1 MPRSKVRKTRLF
13 REFSVMQ
20 DRYLNKNYLK
30 YYRIAKIEFCES
42 HDVTGSFLEFLLWAY
57 DLEFF
62 TLDFAAGDYGF
73 SKKKLSERMIQPLT
87 RMGYIYKHFDRLT
100 PSQTAEDHLFRD
112 ETKMNY
118 RVRYAI
124 TQKAR
129 MLVQAFYRYLENM
142 DQYIP

>member
-1 MPRSKVRKTRLF
+1 MPKSKVRKTRLF
-13 REFSVMQ
+13 REFSRLDQKYVN
-20 DRYLNKNYLK
+20 RNYLK
-30 YYRIAKIEFCES
+30 YYRSTKLEFCDTRDISSS
-42 HDVTGSFLEFLLWAY
+42 HLDFLVWAY

-62 TLDFAAGDYGF
+62 TKDFASEDYDMN
-73 SKKKLSERMIQPLT
+73 KKKLGERVLYPLMN
-87 RMGYIYKHFDRLT
+87 MGFIYKHFDRLT

-129 MLVQAFYRYLENM
+129 LLVQAFYREL
-142 DQYIP
+142 DD

>member
-1 MPRSKVRKTRLF
+1 MPKSKVRKTRLF
-13 REFSVMQ
+13 REFSRM
-20 DRYLNKNYLK
+20 DSRYVNRNYLK
-30 YYRIAKIEFCES
+30 YYRSVKLEFCDSRDISSS
-42 HDVTGSFLEFLLWAY
+42 HLDFLVWAY

-62 TLDFAAGDYGF
+62 TKDFASEDYEMN
-73 SKKKLSERMIQPLT
+73 KKKLGERVIYPLMN
-87 RMGYIYKHFDRLT
+87 MGFIYKHFDRLT

-129 MLVQAFYRYLENM
+129 LLVQAFYRELEA
-142 DQYIP
+142 

>member
-1 MPRSKVRKTRLF
+1 MPKSKVRKTRLF
-13 REFSVMQ
+13 REFSRM
-20 DRYLNKNYLK
+20 DSRYVNRNYLK
-30 YYRIAKIEFCES
+30 YYRSVKLEFCDSKDISSS
-42 HDVTGSFLEFLLWAY
+42 HLDFLVWAY

-62 TLDFAAGDYGF
+62 TKDFASEDYEMN
-73 SKKKLSERMIQPLT
+73 KKKLGERVIYPL
-87 RMGYIYKHFDRLT
+87 MNIGFIYKHFDRLT

-129 MLVQAFYRYLENM
+129 LLVQAFYRELEA
-142 DQYIP
+142 

>member
-1 MPRSKVRKTRLF
+1 MPKSKVRKTRLF
-13 REFSVMQ
+13 REFSRM
-20 DRYLNKNYLK
+20 DSRYVKRNYLK
-30 YYRIAKIEFCES
+30 YYRSVKLEFCDSKDISSS
-42 HDVTGSFLEFLLWAY
+42 HLDFLVWAY

-62 TLDFAAGDYGF
+62 TKDFASEDYDM
-73 SKKKLSERMIQPLT
+73 SKKKLGERVLYPLMN
-87 RMGYIYKHFDRLT
+87 MGFIYKHFDRLT

-129 MLVQAFYRYLENM
+129 LLVQAFYRKLES
-142 DQYIP
+142 

>member
-1 MPRSKVRKTRLF
+1 MPKSKVRKTRLF
-13 REFSVMQ
+13 REFSRM
-20 DRYLNKNYLK
+20 DSRYVKRNYLK
-30 YYRIAKIEFCES
+30 YYRSVKLEFCDSKDISSS
-42 HDVTGSFLEFLLWAY
+42 HLDFLVWAY

-62 TLDFAAGDYGF
+62 TKDFASEDYDM
-73 SKKKLSERMIQPLT
+73 SKKKLGERVLYPLMN
-87 RMGYIYKHFDRLT
+87 MGFIYKHFDRLT

-129 MLVQAFYRYLENM
+129 LLVQAFYRELER
-142 DQYIP
+142 

>member
-1 MPRSKVRKTRLF
+1 MPKSKVRKTRLF
-13 REFSVMQ
+13 REFSRM
-20 DRYLNKNYLK
+20 DSRYVNRNYLK
-30 YYRIAKIEFCES
+30 YYRSVKLEFCDSRDISSS
-42 HDVTGSFLEFLLWAY
+42 HLDFLVWAY

-62 TLDFAAGDYGF
+62 TKDFASEDYEMN
-73 SKKKLSERMIQPLT
+73 KKKLGERVIYPLMN
-87 RMGYIYKHFDRLT
+87 MGFIYKHFDRLT

-129 MLVQAFYRYLENM
+129 LLVQAFYRELES
-142 DQYIP
+142 

>member
-1 MPRSKVRKTRLF
+1 MPKSKVRKTRLF

-20 DRYLNKNYLK
+20 DRYLNRNYLK
-30 YYRIAKIEFCES
+30 YYRTAKIDFCEQKDITAS
-42 HDVTGSFLEFLLWAY
+42 HLDFLVWGY

-62 TLDFAAGDYGF
+62 TKDFASEDYEM
-73 SKKKLSERMIQPLT
+73 SKKKLGERVLYPLMN
-87 RMGYIYKHFDRLT
+87 MGYIYKHFDRLT

-129 MLVQAFYRYLENM
+129 MLVQAFYRHVEEY
-142 DQYIP
+142 

>member
-1 MPRSKVRKTRLF
+1 MPKSKVRKTRLF
-13 REFSVMQ
+13 REFSRM
-20 DRYLNKNYLK
+20 DSRYVNRNYLK
-30 YYRIAKIEFCES
+30 YYRSVKLEFCDSRDISSS
-42 HDVTGSFLEFLLWAY
+42 HLDFLVWAY

-62 TLDFAAGDYGF
+62 TKDFASEDYEMN
-73 SKKKLSERMIQPLT
+73 KKKLGERVIYPLMN
-87 RMGYIYKHFDRLT
+87 MGFIYKHFDRLT

-129 MLVQAFYRYLENM
+129 LLVQAFYRELEG
-142 DQYIP
+142 

>member
-1 MPRSKVRKTRLF
+1 MPKSKVRKSRKF
-13 REFSVMQ
+13 REFSKM
-20 DRYLNKNYLK
+20 DEKYLRRNYLK
-30 YYRIAKIEFCES
+30 YYRTARLDFCDNHAISGS
-42 HDVTGSFLEFLLWAY
+42 HLDFLVWGY

-62 TLDFAAGDYGF
+62 TMDYASEDYEI
-73 SKKKLSERMIQPLT
+73 SKKKMAERIIYPLT
-87 RMGYIYKHFDRLT
+87 REGYLYKHFNRLT

-129 MLVQAFYRYLENM
+129 MLVQAFYRHVEEY
-142 DQYIP
+142 

>member
-20 DRYLNKNYLK
+20 ERYLNKNYLK
-30 YYRIAKIEFCES
+30 YYRAAKIDFCEQKDITSS
-42 HDVTGSFLEFLLWAY
+42 HLDFLVWGY

-62 TLDFAAGDYGF
+62 TKDFASEDYEM
-73 SKKKLSERMIQPLT
+73 SKKKLGERVLYPLMN
-87 RMGYIYKHFDRLT
+87 MGYIYKHFDRLT

-129 MLVQAFYRYLENM
+129 LLVQAFYRHLEE
-142 DQYIP
+142 Y

>member
-30 YYRIAKIEFCES
+30 YYRAAKIDFCEHKDITSS
-42 HDVTGSFLEFLLWAY
+42 HLDFLVWGY

-62 TLDFAAGDYGF
+62 TKDFASEDYEM
-73 SKKKLSERMIQPLT
+73 SKKKLGERVLYPLMN
-87 RMGYIYKHFDRLT
+87 MGYIYKHFDRLT

-129 MLVQAFYRYLENM
+129 LLVQAFYRHLEE
-142 DQYIP
+142 Y

>member
-1 MPRSKVRKTRLF
+1 MPKSKVRKTRLF
-13 REFSVMQ
+13 RESSTMQ

-30 YYRIAKIEFCES
+30 NYRAAKIDFCQKKEIFGS
-42 HDVTGSFLEFLLWAY
+42 HLEFLLWAY

-62 TLDFAAGDYGF
+62 TKNFAAEEYEM
-73 SKKKLSERMIQPLT
+73 SKKKLGERMIYPLMNT
-87 RMGYIYKHFDRLT
+87 GFIYKHFDRLT

-129 MLVQAFYRYLENM
+129 LLVQAFYRHLEE
-142 DQYIP
+142 Y

>member
-1 MPRSKVRKTRLF
+1 LF
-13 REFSVMQ
+13 REFSRM
-20 DRYLNKNYLK
+20 DSRYVKRNYLK
-30 YYRIAKIEFCES
+30 YYRSVKLEFCDSKDISSS
-42 HDVTGSFLEFLLWAY
+42 HLDFLVWAY

-62 TLDFAAGDYGF
+62 TKDFASEDYDM
-73 SKKKLSERMIQPLT
+73 SKKKLGERVLYPLMN
-87 RMGYIYKHFDRLT
+87 MGFIYKHFDRLT

-129 MLVQAFYRYLENM
+129 LLVQAFYRELES
-142 DQYIP
+142 

>member
-1 MPRSKVRKTRLF
+1 MDS
-13 REFSVMQ
+13 
-20 DRYLNKNYLK
+20 RYVNRNYLK
-30 YYRIAKIEFCES
+30 YYRSVKLEFCDSKDISSS
-42 HDVTGSFLEFLLWAY
+42 HLDFLVWAY

-62 TLDFAAGDYGF
+62 TKDFASEDYEMN
-73 SKKKLSERMIQPLT
+73 KKKLGERVIYPLMN
-87 RMGYIYKHFDRLT
+87 MGFIYKHFDRLT

-129 MLVQAFYRYLENM
+129 LLVQAFYRDLEGN
-142 DQYIP
+142 

>member
-1 MPRSKVRKTRLF
+1 MPKSKVRKTRLF
-13 REFSVMQ
+13 REFSRM
-20 DRYLNKNYLK
+20 DSRYVNRNYLK
-30 YYRIAKIEFCES
+30 YYRSVKLEFCDSKDISSS
-42 HDVTGSFLEFLLWAY
+42 HLDFLVWAY

-62 TLDFAAGDYGF
+62 TKDFASEDYDM
-73 SKKKLSERMIQPLT
+73 SKKKLGERVIYPLMN
-87 RMGYIYKHFDRLT
+87 MGFIYKHFDRLT

-129 MLVQAFYRYLENM
+129 LLVQAFYRELE
-142 DQYIP
+142 D

>member
-1 MPRSKVRKTRLF
+1 MPKSKVRKTRLF
-13 REFSVMQ
+13 REFSRM
-20 DRYLNKNYLK
+20 DSRYVNRNYLK
-30 YYRIAKIEFCES
+30 YYRSVKLEFCDSKDISSS
-42 HDVTGSFLEFLLWAY
+42 HLDFLVWAY

-62 TLDFAAGDYGF
+62 TKDFASEDYEMN
-73 SKKKLSERMIQPLT
+73 KKKLGERVIYPLMN
-87 RMGYIYKHFDRLT
+87 MGFIYKHFDRLT

-129 MLVQAFYRYLENM
+129 LLVQAFYRELEA
-142 DQYIP
+142 

>member
-1 MPRSKVRKTRLF
+1 MPKSKVRKTRLF
-13 REFSVMQ
+13 REFSRM
-20 DRYLNKNYLK
+20 DSRYVNRNYLK
-30 YYRIAKIEFCES
+30 YYRSVKLEFCDSKDISSS
-42 HDVTGSFLEFLLWAY
+42 HLDFLVWAY

-62 TLDFAAGDYGF
+62 TKDFASEDYEMN
-73 SKKKLSERMIQPLT
+73 KKKLGERVIYPLMN
-87 RMGYIYKHFDRLT
+87 MGFIYKHFDRLT

-129 MLVQAFYRYLENM
+129 LLVQAFYRELES
-142 DQYIP
+142 

>member
-1 MPRSKVRKTRLF
+1 MPKSKVRKTRLF
-13 REFSVMQ
+13 REFSRM
-20 DRYLNKNYLK
+20 DSRYVNRNYLK
-30 YYRIAKIEFCES
+30 YYRSVKLEFCDSKDISSS
-42 HDVTGSFLEFLLWAY
+42 HLDFLVWAY

-62 TLDFAAGDYGF
+62 TKDFASEDYEMN
-73 SKKKLSERMIQPLT
+73 KKKLGERVIYPLMN
-87 RMGYIYKHFDRLT
+87 MGFIYKHFDRLT

-129 MLVQAFYRYLENM
+129 LLVQAFYRELEC
-142 DQYIP
+142 

>member
-1 MPRSKVRKTRLF
+1 MPKSKVRKTRLF

-20 DRYLNKNYLK
+20 DRYLNRNYLK
-30 YYRIAKIEFCES
+30 YYRTAKIDFCEQKGIAGS
-42 HDVTGSFLEFLLWAY
+42 HLDFLVWGY

-62 TLDFAAGDYGF
+62 TKDFASEDYEM
-73 SKKKLSERMIQPLT
+73 SKKKLGERVLYPLMN
-87 RMGYIYKHFDRLT
+87 MGYIYKHFDRLT

-129 MLVQAFYRYLENM
+129 MLVQAFYRHVEEY
-142 DQYIP
+142 

>member
-1 MPRSKVRKTRLF
+1 MPKSKVRKTRLF
-13 REFSVMQ
+13 REFSRM
-20 DRYLNKNYLK
+20 DSRYVKRNYLK
-30 YYRIAKIEFCES
+30 YYRSVKLEFCDSKDISSS
-42 HDVTGSFLEFLLWAY
+42 HLDFLVWAY

-62 TLDFAAGDYGF
+62 TKDFASEDYDM
-73 SKKKLSERMIQPLT
+73 SKKKLGERVLYPLMN
-87 RMGYIYKHFDRLT
+87 MGFIYKHFDRLT

-129 MLVQAFYRYLENM
+129 LLVQAFYRELES
-142 DQYIP
+142 

>member
-1 MPRSKVRKTRLF
+1 MPKSKVRKTRLF
-13 REFSVMQ
+13 REFSRM
-20 DRYLNKNYLK
+20 DSRYVNRNYLK
-30 YYRIAKIEFCES
+30 YYRSVKLEFCDSKDISSS
-42 HDVTGSFLEFLLWAY
+42 HLDFLVWAY

-62 TLDFAAGDYGF
+62 TKDFASEDYEMN
-73 SKKKLSERMIQPLT
+73 KKKLGERVIYPLMN
-87 RMGYIYKHFDRLT
+87 MGFIYKHFDRLT

-129 MLVQAFYRYLENM
+129 LLVQAFYRELE
-142 DQYIP
+142 D

>member
-1 MPRSKVRKTRLF
+1 MPKSKVRKTRLF
-13 REFSVMQ
+13 REFSRM
-20 DRYLNKNYLK
+20 DSRYVNRNYLK
-30 YYRIAKIEFCES
+30 YYRSVKLEFCDSRDISSS
-42 HDVTGSFLEFLLWAY
+42 HLDFLVWAY

-62 TLDFAAGDYGF
+62 TKDFASEDYEMN
-73 SKKKLSERMIQPLT
+73 KKKLGERVIYPLMN
-87 RMGYIYKHFDRLT
+87 MGFIYKHFDRLT

-129 MLVQAFYRYLENM
+129 LLVQAFYRELE
-142 DQYIP
+142 D

>member
-1 MPRSKVRKTRLF
+1 MDS
-13 REFSVMQ
+13 
-20 DRYLNKNYLK
+20 RYVKRNYLK
-30 YYRIAKIEFCES
+30 YYRSVKLEFCDSKDISSS
-42 HDVTGSFLEFLLWAY
+42 HLDFLVWAY

-62 TLDFAAGDYGF
+62 TKDFASEDYDM
-73 SKKKLSERMIQPLT
+73 SKKKLGERVLYPLMN
-87 RMGYIYKHFDRLT
+87 MGFIYKHFDRLT

-129 MLVQAFYRYLENM
+129 LLVQAFYRELES
-142 DQYIP
+142 

>member
-1 MPRSKVRKTRLF
+1 MDS
-13 REFSVMQ
+13 
-20 DRYLNKNYLK
+20 RYVNRNYLK
-30 YYRIAKIEFCES
+30 YYRSVKLEFCDSKDISSS
-42 HDVTGSFLEFLLWAY
+42 HLDFLVWTY

-62 TLDFAAGDYGF
+62 TKDFASEDYDMN
-73 SKKKLSERMIQPLT
+73 KKKLGERVLYPLMN
-87 RMGYIYKHFDRLT
+87 MGFIYKHFDRLT

-129 MLVQAFYRYLENM
+129 LLVQAFYRDLES
-142 DQYIP
+142 